1 MPSSALVFLCAA
13 ALALL
18 ALAPAA
24 SLAAEA
30 QPIGVIA
37 QANDDEEE
45 SEAAPP
51 RRRGVVTEEPE
62 AAEDTTTPETQVPR
76 LGASHR
82 LDPFDDEEGPARGK
96 RASSPVAAPGVG
108 GNVVVCMAGCD
119 GPSGSVVY
127 KK

>member
-30 QPIGVIA
+30 QPIAVIA
-37 QANDDEEE
+37 QANDEEEE
-45 SEAAPP
+45 SEASPP

-62 AAEDTTTPETQVPR
+62 AAEDATQETPLPR
-76 LGASHR
+76 LGASRR
-82 LDPFDDEEGPARGK
+82 LDPFDHEEGGK
-96 RASSPVAAPGVG
+96 RASSPVAPPSAG

>member
-37 QANDDEEE
+37 QANDEEE
-45 SEAAPP
+45 EADTAPP

-62 AAEDTTTPETQVPR
+62 AAEDTTTPETQLPR
-76 LGASHR
+76 LGASRR
-82 LDPFDDEEGPARGK
+82 LDPFDHEEGPARGK
-96 RASSPVAAPGVG
+96 RASSPVAAPSAS

>member
-1 MPSSALVFLCAA
+1 MPSFALNFARAA

-18 ALAPAA
+18 ALAPAG

-37 QANDDEEE
+37 QANDDEEDAD
-45 SEAAPP
+45 AAPP

-62 AAEDTTTPETQVPR
+62 AAEDTTTPETQLPR
-76 LGASHR
+76 LGASRR
-82 LDPFDDEEGPARGK
+82 LDPFDDEEGSASGK
-96 RASSPVAAPGVG
+96 RTSSSVAAPGPG

-127 KK
+127 RK

>member
-45 SEAAPP
+45 PEAAPP

-62 AAEDTTTPETQVPR
+62 AAEDTTTPETQLPR
-76 LGASHR
+76 LGASRR
-82 LDPFDDEEGPARGK
+82 LDPFDHEEGGK
-96 RASSPVAAPGVG
+96 RASSPIAAPGAG
-108 GNVVVCMAGCD
+108 GNAVVCMAGCD

>member
-1 MPSSALVFLCAA
+1 MPSFALVFLCAA

-24 SLAAEA
+24 SLAEA

-62 AAEDTTTPETQVPR
+62 AAEDTTTPETQLPR
-76 LGASHR
+76 LGASRR
-82 LDPFDDEEGPARGK
+82 LDPFDHEEGPARGK
-96 RASSPVAAPGVG
+96 RASSPVAAPSVG
-108 GNVVVCMAGCD
+108 GNIVVCMAGCD

>member
-30 QPIGVIA
+30 QPMGVIA
-37 QANDDEEE
+37 QANDEEE
-45 SEAAPP
+45 EADAAPP
-51 RRRGVVTEEPE
+51 RRRGVATEEPE
-62 AAEDTTTPETQVPR
+62 AAEDTTTPETQLPR
-76 LGASHR
+76 LGASRR
-82 LDPFDDEEGPARGK
+82 LDPFDHEEGPARGK
-96 RASSPVAAPGVG
+96 RASSPVAAPSAG